1 MALNLGGTIRLTYNV
16 KSTTGVLTN
25 PSTAVLTITQPDG
38 TTTSPTVTL
47 PPAVAGVLVV
57 DFVPLQAGHHSAH
70 WQTTLPGTSDDDMFV
85 AEPGATLLVSVD
97 EAVAHLRSAN
107 ITTSD
112 SDREQ
117 LQWFC
122 MVATAAVERDLGR
135 AAVRRVVTETH
146 NGGYD
151 RLILRT
157 GPIIG
162 ITTVTESGAT
172 LTPVTDFVPDLLTG
186 ELYRGSST
194 ALAHWASGR
203 QNIVITYQ
211 AGYANPPREVREA
224 ALGLV
229 QELWQVSQQ
238 APHPLLEEQ
247 AELLVQATM
256 PILPGP
262 LRGAYRRLRVSGSG
276 VA

>member
-1 MALNLGGTIRLTYNV
+1 MALNLGGIIRLTYTV
-16 KSTTGVLTN
+16 KTATGTLVN
-25 PSTAVLTITQPDG
+25 PSTATLTIIQPDG
-38 TTTSPTVTL
+38 TTSTPTVSL
-47 PPAVAGVLVV
+47 PPAVTGILQV
-57 DFVPLQAGHHSAH
+57 DFTPSQSGLHSAH
-70 WQTTLPGTSDDDMFV
+70 WQTSVPGTAEDDTFT
-85 AEPGATLLVSVD
+85 AEPAATLLVSVD

-112 SDREQ
+112 ADREQ

-162 ITTVTESGAT
+162 VTTVVEAGTT

-203 QNIVITYQ
+203 QNVVVTYQ